1 MLLFISRFFCIV
13 ETMETIEINE
23 ILTRNTET
31 ILPSRE
37 SLEAL
42 LHSGKKLRIKF
53 GIDPTGPKLH
63 IGHAI
68 PLWKL
73 REFQE
78 LGHTVILL
86 FGNFTARIGDPSDK
100 TGRRPMIGEEE
111 IEKNV
116 KEYLL
121 QVKPILRIKDLEV
134 RYNSEWHNKLTEADL
149 LTMARLLTVNQM
161 LARRNFAARVKEK
174 KEIGIDEFLYPLL
187 QGYDSVALNSDIE
200 LGGADQLFNLE
211 AGRVVQE
218 AYGQHPQCI
227 ITTKML
233 IGLDGE
239 KMSKSRGNVV
249 NIMDSPYDMFGKI
262 MSLNDDLVSDYAR
275 FTTRL
280 SEKKLQG
287 IEAIQNPKNKKER
300 LAHELVTL
308 YFGEKEAK
316 KAQKEFQRVFVQKK
330 SPSAMTERAL
340 PRGTYTVIDILLKTG
355 LAASKNEARRLI
367 QQKGINV
374 DTGIVLSPTQEIALT
389 KEIIVKKGKMV
400 FIKVIP
406 A

>member
-1 MLLFISRFFCIV
+1 MYTILLFISRFFCIV
-13 ETMETIEINE
+13 EIMEISE
-23 ILTRNTET
+23 ILTRNIET
-31 ILPSRE
+31 ILPSKE
-37 SLEAL
+37 SLEVL
-42 LHSGKKLRIKF
+42 LRSGKKLRVKF
-53 GIDPTGPKLH
+53 GIDPTGPRLH

-86 FGNFTARIGDPSDK
+86 FGDFTARIGDPSDK
-100 TGRRPMIGEEE
+100 TGRRPMVGEEE
-111 IEKNV
+111 IKKNV
-116 KEYLL
+116 KGYLL
-121 QVKPILRIKDLEV
+121 QVKPILKIEDLEV
-134 RYNSEWHNKLTEADL
+134 RYNSEWHNTLTEADL

-211 AGRVVQE
+211 AGRIVQE
-218 AYGQHPQCI
+218 AYSQNPQCV

-249 NIMDSPYDMFGKI
+249 NITDSPQDMFGKI
-262 MSLNDDLVSDYAR
+262 MSVSDDLTMDYAR
-275 FTTRL
+275 LATRL
-280 SEKKLQG
+280 SKKE
-287 IEAIQNPKNKKER
+287 IEDMEAIKNPKEQKER
-300 LAHELVTL
+300 LALELVKL
-308 YFGEKEAK
+308 YSGEEEAK
-316 KAQKEFQRVFVQKK
+316 KAQKEFERVFVQKK
-330 SPSAMTERAL
+330 SPSEMVRRTL
-340 PRGTYTVIDILLKTG
+340 PQGTYTVIDILLKTG
-355 LAASKNEARRLI
+355 LAPSKNEARRLVD
-367 QQKGINV
+367 QKGITIGGNV
-374 DTGIVLSPTQEIALT
+374 ANSPQEEIRLD
-389 KEIIVKKGKMV
+389 KELIITKGKRM
-400 FIKVIP
+400 FIKVVG